1 MAKRTFPVHW
11 VGYWK
16 ILPVLAM
23 SLILSCASGKVREK
37 GGSDLSMAREPASG
51 VVDSVA
57 FTLCPADKVK
67 INVWRNSELSGTVQI
82 DPSGNIQFPLIGE
95 VRASGLTIGQLRDEI
110 ELRLTR
116 YLVNPKVD
124 INVSSLGGQQAYV
137 LGEVQNPGA
146 LTLNRNMLVWEAI
159 VNAGGFTEDANRRKA
174 VLVRHG
180 QDGTVVMVLGTRI
193 MRNSRKKRGKM
204 MLLKRGDIVY
214 VPRSVIAGVES
225 FMTRF
230 GTIIE
235 PIINVERGISI
246 WPQVIDAL
254 EAEDDEGDIILVA
267 P

>member
-1 MAKRTFPVHW
+1 MHW

-16 ILPVLAM
+16 TLPVLAM
-23 SLILSCASGKVREK
+23 SLMLSCASGKVREK
-37 GGSDLSMAREPASG
+37 GGSDLTMAREPSSS
-51 VVDSVA
+51 VPDSVV
-57 FTLCPADKVK
+57 FTLCPADKVN

-95 VRASGLTIGQLRDEI
+95 VRASGLTISQLRHEI

-116 YLVNPKVD
+116 YLINPKVD
-124 INVSSLGGQQAYV
+124 ISVSSLAGQQAYV
-137 LGEVQNPGA
+137 LGEVQSPGA
-146 LTLNRNMLVWEAI
+146 LTLDRSMLVWEAI
-159 VNAGGFTEDANRRKA
+159 VNAGGFTEDANTRKA

-180 QDGTVVMVLGTRI
+180 QDGTTVMVLSTRI
-193 MRNSRKKRGKM
+193 MRNSRKKRDKM
-204 MLLKRGDIVY
+204 TLLRRGDIVY
-214 VPRSVIAGVES
+214 VPRSAIASVES

-246 WPQVIDAL
+246 WPQVVDAL
-254 EAEDDEGDIILVA
+254 KAQDEEGDIILVA